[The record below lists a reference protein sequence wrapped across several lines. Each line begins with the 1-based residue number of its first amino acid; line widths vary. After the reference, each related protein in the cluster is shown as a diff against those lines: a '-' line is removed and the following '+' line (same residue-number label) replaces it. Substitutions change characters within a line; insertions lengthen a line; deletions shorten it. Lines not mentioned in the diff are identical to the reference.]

1 MLNLMYFLAAAAADP
16 LDGPVLEGEASK
28 LFGHNMRDMLL
39 LGGMILALATALFL
53 YAYIT
58 RKKHRATIA
67 LAGSRSTGPNRRRIR
82 ILGAIA
88 RNVGRATIRNFC
100 RATRPFRRPADCLRC
115 AQKNRPN
122 RPNNCSDAARPRHH
136 AEKRFQPCVG
146 LRPIAARKAR
156 CNVRP
161 LRLLPRDR

>member
-67 LAGSRSTGPNRRRIR
+67 LAGSRAIYRAEPEEDSDPRRYRKKRRKSNHPEFLPRNPTLQETGGLP
-82 ILGAIA
+82 
-88 RNVGRATIRNFC
+88 
-100 RATRPFRRPADCLRC
+100 P
-115 AQKNRPN
+115 
-122 RPNNCSDAARPRHH
+122 
-136 AEKRFQPCVG
+136 
-146 LRPIAARKAR
+146 LRPEEPAE
-156 CNVRP
+156 P
-161 LRLLPRDR
+161 TQ